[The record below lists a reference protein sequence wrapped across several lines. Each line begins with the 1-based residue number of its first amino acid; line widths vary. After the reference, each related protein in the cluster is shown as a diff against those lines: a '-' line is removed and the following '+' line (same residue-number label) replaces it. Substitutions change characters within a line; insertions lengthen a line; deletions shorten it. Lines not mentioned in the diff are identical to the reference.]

1 MLSQVYINGEY
12 TQRIISPL
20 ATPCYPKENKIEAIL
35 VLQCCLF
42 LIATFMLQHWQ
53 EARSSTSN
61 WFYSSE
67 GIYVTLLHLPNLWN
81 LTSSYFNQ
89 YQKNTQTKK
98 QKSESLVW
106 SISTVLLRVGSN
118 SCFPFISSFICLHVF
133 SSPSSFVSVLQDNR
147 SSLSSDSD
155 RAHFVYLLRHKGTFP
170 GFWGRLMV
178 RNCATNWLAYVL
190 CVRGYFALIS
200 LALILRATVGGWK

>member
-1 MLSQVYINGEY
+1 MVNIHS
-12 TQRIISPL
+12 
-20 ATPCYPKENKIEAIL
+20 
-35 VLQCCLF
+35 
-42 LIATFMLQHWQ
+42 
-53 EARSSTSN
+53 
-61 WFYSSE
+61 
-67 GIYVTLLHLPNLWN
+67 
-81 LTSSYFNQ
+81 
-89 YQKNTQTKK
+89 
-98 QKSESLVW
+98 
-106 SISTVLLRVGSN
+106 LLRVGSN

-200 LALILRATVGGWK
+200 LALILKTVVDESKFVHIESCEIEMFIRGGVCTSFTWILMDWVYCKKSLDKHLYFFEWKIQHYFYNELYMIL